1 MRLLKREELLQL
13 DKETLVEIILQSQTQ
28 IQTLTQRVAELESQ
42 INKNSRN
49 SSKPPS
55 SDGPAKPKP
64 KSLRKK
70 GTRKSGGQPGHK
82 GHTLKQVEQ
91 ADHVVTLYA
100 ACGCCSDADLT
111 HCEVEAYE
119 RRQVFDLPQPRLEVT
134 EYCAEIKHC
143 PQCGKRA
150 RGEFPEG
157 VTAPTQ
163 YGARF
168 NALLVYLNQQQLLPA
183 ARTVQLMADIFA
195 QKVSQGTLFRA
206 VNACHGRLSGFEES
220 IKDQLRKGGV
230 LHADE
235 SGLRTAGSLHWLHVA
250 STERLT
256 FYGVHKK
263 RGRIAM
269 DEFNILP
276 GFSGRLI
283 HDFWKPYLAYDCLH
297 GLCNT
302 HHLRELLFLFEE
314 QKQTWAGKMTEV
326 LLDMHHF
333 TLTRK
338 EIPAIQLTEE
348 EKTPWLAR
356 YRDIIG
362 QGWQANPLP
371 PSAPESAPKKRG
383 RVAKTKA
390 QNLLVR
396 LEGHES
402 SVLAFLHDL
411 NVPFTNNLGEQD
423 IRMLKVRMKISG
435 CFRTLDGAKQFARIR
450 GYLSTARKNGLNL
463 LDAMTQVFQGTPVIP
478 PG

>member
-1 MRLLKREELLQL
+1 MRLLKREELLLL
-13 DKETLVEIILQSQTQ
+13 DKATLVEIMLQFQTQ

-64 KSLRKK
+64 KSLRNK

-100 ACGCCSDADLT
+100 ACRCCCDADLT

-119 RRQVFDLPQPRLEVT
+119 RRQLFDLPQPRLEVT
-134 EYCAEIKHC
+134 EYRAEIKHC
-143 PQCGKRA
+143 PQCAKRI

-157 VTAPTQ
+157 VSAPTQ

-183 ARTVQLMADIFA
+183 ARTVQLMADIFG
-195 QKVSQGTLFRA
+195 QKVSQGTLLRA
-206 VNACHGRLSGFEES
+206 VNACHGRLAGFEEQ

-235 SGLRTAGSLHWLHVA
+235 SGLRTTGSLHWLHVA

-314 QKQTWAGKMTEV
+314 QKQVWAGNMIEV
-326 LLDMHHF
+326 LLDMHRC
-333 TLTRK
+333 TSKRQ
-338 EIPAIQLTEE
+338 ENPSVQLSEA
-348 EKTPWLAR
+348 EKAPWLAH

-362 QGWQANPLP
+362 QGWN
-371 PSAPESAPKKRG
+371 E
-383 RVAKTKA
+383 
-390 QNLLVR
+390 NLCLLKIR
-396 LEGHES
+396 
-402 SVLAFLHDL
+402 SV
-411 NVPFTNNLGEQD
+411 
-423 IRMLKVRMKISG
+423 
-435 CFRTLDGAKQFARIR
+435 
-450 GYLSTARKNGLNL
+450 
-463 LDAMTQVFQGTPVIP
+463 
-478 PG
+478 

>member
-1 MRLLKREELLQL
+1 MRLLKRAELLQL
-13 DKETLVEIILQSQTQ
+13 DKETLVEIILQFQTQ

-55 SDGPAKPKP
+55 SDGLAKPPKP
-64 KSLRKK
+64 KSLRHK
-70 GTRKSGGQPGHK
+70 GERKSGGQPGHK
-82 GHTLKQVEQ
+82 GHTLKQVAQ
-91 ADHVVTLYA
+91 PDHVVTLA
-100 ACGCCSDADLT
+100 AAVCACGCAAEIALAP
-111 HCEVEAYE
+111 VEAYE
-119 RRQVFDLPQPRLEVT
+119 RRQVFEIPQPKLEVT
-134 EYCAEIKHC
+134 EYRAEIKHC
-143 PQCGKRA
+143 PNCGKRVRA
-150 RGEFPEG
+150 EFPEG

-195 QKVSQGTLFRA
+195 RKVSQGTLFRA
-206 VNACHGRLSGFEES
+206 VNACHEKLSGFEEW
-220 IKDQLRKGGV
+220 IKDKLRKCDI

-263 RGRIAM
+263 RGRKAM
-269 DEFNILP
+269 DDFGILP

-283 HDFWKPYLAYDCLH
+283 HDFWKPYLVYDCLH

-302 HHLRELLFLFEE
+302 HHLRELLFLYEE
-314 QKQTWAGKMTEV
+314 QNQAWAGKMIKA
-326 LLDMHHF
+326 LLDMHDF

-338 EIPAIQLTEE
+338 EMPIIQLTEE
-348 EKTPWLAR
+348 EKAPWLAH
-356 YRDIIG
+356 YRTIIG
-362 QGWQANPLP
+362 QGWNENPLP
-371 PSAPESAPKKRG
+371 LSAPVPKKRG
-383 RVAKTKA
+383 RVKKTKA

-435 CFRTLDGAKQFARIR
+435 CFRTINGARQFARIR
-450 GYLSTARKNGLNL
+450 GYLSTARKNELNL
-463 LDAMTQVFQGTPVIP
+463 LDAMTQVFQGTPVVP
-478 PG
+478 LE

>member
-1 MRLLKREELLQL
+1 MRRLTRDELLQL
-13 DKETLVEIILQSQTQ
+13 DKEMLVEIILQLQKQ
-28 IQTLTQRVAELESQ
+28 IPTLIKRVEELEARLNQ
-42 INKNSRN
+42 NSRN

-91 ADHVVTLYA
+91 AEHVVTLHA
-100 ACGCCSDADLT
+100 ACRCCSDADLT
-111 HCEVEAYE
+111 HCAVKAYE
-119 RRQVFDLPQPRLEVT
+119 RRQVFDLPQPKLEVT
-134 EYCAEIKHC
+134 EYRAEVKHC
-143 PQCGKRA
+143 PQCGKRV

-163 YGARF
+163 YGPRF

-183 ARTVQLMADIFA
+183 ERTVQLMQDIFA

-206 VNACHGRLSGFEES
+206 VNACYHKLSAVEDAV
-220 IKDQLRKGGV
+220 KDQLRKGGV
-230 LHADE
+230 LHVDE

-314 QKQTWAGKMTEV
+314 QKQAWAGKMIKT
-326 LLDMHHF
+326 LLDIHRF
-333 TLTRK
+333 TSSRK
-338 EIPAIQLTEE
+338 ENPSVQLTEA
-348 EKTPWLAR
+348 EKAPWLAH
-356 YRDIIG
+356 YRAIIG
-362 QGWQANPLP
+362 QGWQENPLP
-371 PSAPESAPKKRG
+371 PSAPESVPKKRG
-383 RVAKTKA
+383 RTAKTKA
-390 QNLLVR
+390 QNLLAR
-396 LEGHES
+396 LEGHET

-450 GYLSTARKNGLNL
+450 SYLSTARKNGLNL
-463 LDAMTQVFQGTPVIP
+463 LDAMTQVFQGTPIIP
-478 PG
+478 SG